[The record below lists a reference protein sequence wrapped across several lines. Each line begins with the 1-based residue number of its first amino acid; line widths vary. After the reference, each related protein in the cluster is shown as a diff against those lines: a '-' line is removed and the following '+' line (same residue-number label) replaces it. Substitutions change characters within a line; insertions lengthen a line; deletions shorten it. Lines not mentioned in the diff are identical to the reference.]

1 MGRVHGEEK
10 EEMMQQ
16 HVWLSG
22 CGYDNSS
29 EYAWFTNYVKHA
41 GFFDRVEGSKM
52 ITPLDVDS
60 VKLQVF

>member
-10 EEMMQQ
+10 EMMQQ
-16 HVWLSG
+16 HVWLKG
-22 CGYDNSS
+22 CHDEQSS

-41 GFFDRVEGSKM
+41 EFFDRVEGSKM
-52 ITPLDVDS
+52 ITPLDDNS